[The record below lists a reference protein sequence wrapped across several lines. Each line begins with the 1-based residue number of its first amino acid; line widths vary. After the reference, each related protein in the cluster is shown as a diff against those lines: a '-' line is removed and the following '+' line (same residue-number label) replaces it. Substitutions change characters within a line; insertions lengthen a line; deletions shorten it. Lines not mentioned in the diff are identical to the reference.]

1 MDHISGLPD
10 EILCHILSFIP
21 TKRAALTS
29 VLSTR
34 WRDLIAFVPNLYID
48 DSAFLHPELRKR
60 ERYEILQS
68 FMAFVDSVLALQGDS
83 PIGEF
88 SLKCKTASRDR
99 VDGWICN
106 VLQRGVSDVEL
117 LIEDDV
123 DYLLPQEMLVI
134 RTLTKLRLRN
144 ARLPGGVEAAF
155 FLPMLKTLV
164 LKEAR
169 VYSDKLEMLLPTLPV
184 LEELY
189 IHPLTRRRSRCTV
202 SSASLKELGITVTA
216 EGKSS
221 ISKSFSF
228 DTPNLL
234 YLNYC
239 DFMAE
244 DYPKVNLSNVVE
256 VVLNLIAS
264 TSQINQIRSSN
275 NNNEVL
281 WYGNVWK
288 LMNGIRNVKKLA
300 VSDSTFQWF
309 PLCCELVNNLE
320 WLRFCCF
327 NPYGCKAMPVILR
340 KCPHLDTLVFQG
352 LSEYW
357 KDKCRD
363 ACDCISQEDKSRLL
377 MKKIQIKGFRGTNA
391 EMGVLAHFLK
401 YFPCLKEIEI
411 YAGENCTTDIFE
423 HIVKLVNLYN
433 ESYQL
438 VVHFLK

>member
-1 MDHISGLPD
+1 
-10 EILCHILSFIP
+10 
-21 TKRAALTS
+21 
-29 VLSTR
+29 
-34 WRDLIAFVPNLYID
+34 
-48 DSAFLHPELRKR
+48 KR

-68 FMAFVDSVLALQGDS
+68 FMAFVDSVFALQGDS

-99 VDGWICN
+99 VDRWICN
-106 VLQRGVSDVEL
+106 VLQRGVSDIEL

-123 DYLLPQEMLVI
+123 DYLLPQEMLVS

-144 ARLPGGVEAAF
+144 ARLPGGVEGAF

-169 VYSDKLEMLLPTLPV
+169 VYLDKLETLLPILPV

-256 VVLNLIAS
+256 VILNIIAS

-275 NNNEVL
+275 DNNNEVL

-300 VSDSTFQWF
+300 VSDSTFQVSF
-309 PLCCELVNNLE
+309 YIPDLLLF
-320 WLRFCCF
+320 LSCCF
-327 NPYGCKAMPVILR
+327 SGFLYAVNWSTTSNGYGLFISVHMDVKQCR
-340 KCPHLDTLVFQG
+340 
-352 LSEYW
+352 LS
-357 KDKCRD
+357 
-363 ACDCISQEDKSRLL
+363 
-377 MKKIQIKGFRGTNA
+377 
-391 EMGVLAHFLK
+391 
-401 YFPCLKEIEI
+401 
-411 YAGENCTTDIFE
+411 
-423 HIVKLVNLYN
+423 
-433 ESYQL
+433 
-438 VVHFLK
+438 

>member
-1 MDHISGLPD
+1 
-10 EILCHILSFIP
+10 
-21 TKRAALTS
+21 
-29 VLSTR
+29 
-34 WRDLIAFVPNLYID
+34 
-48 DSAFLHPELRKR
+48 KR

-99 VDGWICN
+99 VDRWICN

-123 DYLLPQEMLVI
+123 DYLLPQEMLVS

-144 ARLPGGVEAAF
+144 ARLPGGVEGAF

-169 VYSDKLEMLLPTLPV
+169 VYSDKLETLLPILPV

-202 SSASLKELGITVTA
+202 SSASLN
-216 EGKSS
+216 
-221 ISKSFSF
+221 FSF

-256 VVLNLIAS
+256 VVLNIIAS
-264 TSQINQIRSSN
+264 TSQINQIRSSNN

-288 LMNGIRNVKKLA
+288 LMNGIRNVKKLV
-300 VSDSTFQWF
+300 VSDSTFQVSF
-309 PLCCELVNNLE
+309 LYAVNWSTTSNG
-320 WLRFCCF
+320 
-327 NPYGCKAMPVILR
+327 YGLFISVHMDVKQCR
-340 KCPHLDTLVFQG
+340 
-352 LSEYW
+352 LS
-357 KDKCRD
+357 
-363 ACDCISQEDKSRLL
+363 
-377 MKKIQIKGFRGTNA
+377 
-391 EMGVLAHFLK
+391 
-401 YFPCLKEIEI
+401 
-411 YAGENCTTDIFE
+411 
-423 HIVKLVNLYN
+423 
-433 ESYQL
+433 
-438 VVHFLK
+438 